1 VTEALN
7 DVVEDFQLRQRFQIK
22 CPINCIAFRLR
33 YPWLGWA
40 LYRSQSGQ
48 MIGILSPPSH
58 GPGSSVNQK
67 LIYLCSR
74 TPSLP
79 AQPKTSITT
88 TTQILR
94 QAETRKP
101 RTVLGLACCSGRRRP
116 VPAVAKRQDRRKEIK
131 SGLLTLE
138 ELSKSY
144 AFPAIIVWQ
153 A

>member
-1 VTEALN
+1 MPYKLHRFPPQVSLAGLGALPQSIWTN
-7 DVVEDFQLRQRFQIK
+7 DRHSEPSK
-22 CPINCIAFRLR
+22 
-33 YPWLGWA
+33 PWPREL
-40 LYRSQSGQ
+40 SQS
-48 MIGILSPPSH
+48 
-58 GPGSSVNQK
+58 K
-67 LIYLCSR
+67 AYLFMQPNAIPTSDY
-74 TPSLP
+74 SFP